1 MVEEEGIVMVAVG
14 ITAVM
19 VMVLM
24 DGAIIMEEEEE
35 EEGTFLPKKLE
46 SVLHYYK
53 NPKPSKNKVH
63 ILYPSSN
70 TLKL

>member
-19 VMVLM
+19 VILM